1 MEELEDDAALEELED
16 EELEDE
22 ELELEDVPVLLRVV
36 ARVRVLRA
44 GISTAVAL
52 PLAALALSSCF
63 P

>member
-16 EELEDE
+16 DVVSE
-22 ELELEDVPVLLRVV
+22 ELELEDVAALLRV
-36 ARVRVLRA
+36 ARVLRGA